1 MKFLLVLTVLLVAFW
16 VWRNDRQSDR
26 DRGGAPPARK
36 PPARPVP
43 MIACA
48 HCGTHVPAEEALP
61 GATGRYCCPEHRR
74 QHEAPAR

>member
-16 VWRNDRQSDR
+16 VWRNDRQS